1 MMRNRNIGDQ
11 VLRNQ
16 KIGVVVLA
24 ILIFIGLIFPTVEQ
38 VQAGHRGV
46 VLEFG
51 RPVESVDEGLYLG
64 GPWWRHSVIEITVQ
78 TLKFE
83 DPAVSAASNDLQ
95 DVITQVAVNY
105 HIDPNSVLTVYR
117 TLNLEW
123 ENRVL
128 RPNVQEA
135 IKAAIAEFSAENLV
149 QKRPIVKARIQ
160 ELLIDRVSTF
170 GIVVEGVSIT
180 DFKFSSEFTRAI
192 EAKVVAEQR
201 AAEER
206 NKLDIVRAQALQA
219 EELASGE
226 ALAAVKMANGTAT
239 ALLIT
244 ANAEA
249 EALRLIRAELTP
261 LLVQREAVSR
271 WDGKLPS
278 LLVSGASEKGDIPFI
293 IDIRGIDEED
303 EEND

>member
-1 MMRNRNIGDQ
+1 MIKKNDMN
-11 VLRNQ
+11 
-16 KIGVVVLA
+16 KIGIIGFA
-24 ILIFIGLIFPTVEQ
+24 IILMLGVIAPTMHQ
-38 VQAGHRGV
+38 VPAGHRGV

-51 RPVESVDEGLYLG
+51 KPISIADEGLFIG
-64 GPWWRHSVIEITVQ
+64 MPWWRITVIDMTIQ
-78 TLKFE
+78 TMKFE
-83 DPAVSAASNDLQ
+83 DPAVTAASNDLQ

-105 HIDPNSVLTVYR
+105 HLDEKAVLTVYR

-135 IKAAIAEFSAENLV
+135 IKAAIAEFTAEDLV
-149 QKRPIVKARIQ
+149 QKRPVVKARIQ

-219 EELASGE
+219 EELASGK
-226 ALAAVKMANGTAT
+226 ALAAVKEANGTAT

-261 LLVQREAVSR
+261 LLVQKEAVEK
-271 WDGKLPS
+271 WDGQLPD
-278 LLVSGASEKGDIPFI
+278 LLVTGASENGNMPFI
-293 IDIRGIDEED
+293 IDVTTLED
-303 EEND
+303 EEEEEQSSDGS